1 MTNLQITTTE
11 NGKQAVQCSQLY
23 EALGLNKSNYVRW
36 VETYITGDKYAIEGV
51 DYLPLTPQSGKISPN
66 TSSLARQS
74 EELSKQT
81 RNRSRSIDFILTL
94 DFAKLLAMQTRSK
107 KRHEVRLYFLECEK
121 VAHAKTEL
129 INVELMNELQAYRGL
144 FRIAEIRK
152 ELNRQA
158 RQYREQIRRAKEVL
172 NPFQYVQ
179 LKLNF

>member
-1 MTNLQITTTE
+1 MTNLQITKTE

-23 EALGLNKSNYVRW
+23 RALGLNKSNYARW

-66 TSSLARQS
+66 SSSLARQS

-107 KRHEVRLYFLECEK
+107 KGHED
-121 VAHAKTEL
+121 
-129 INVELMNELQAYRGL
+129 
-144 FRIAEIRK
+144 
-152 ELNRQA
+152 RQPPA
-158 RQYREQIRRAKEVL
+158 RQRTRRLRRAGL
-172 NPFQYVQ
+172 TGLRPPRSACIGRPRQPCQGTHLLLPCSLLPNP
-179 LKLNF
+179 